1 MHALLAHEPTS
12 EKKAVIAAME
22 QLSSSIVPF
31 GGMLM
36 AAILFDSCQNCR
48 ANTGNSKEMILL
60 FYFTFIVIAIIF
72 FLFNWA
78 QILFSTYRVRVGTRP
93 NT

>member
-1 MHALLAHEPTS
+1 
-12 EKKAVIAAME
+12 ME

-36 AAILFDSCQNCR
+36 AAILFDSCQNYR
-48 ANTGNSKEMILL
+48 ANTWNSKEMILL

-72 FLFNWA
+72 FCLIGHKYCLVPTEWE
-78 QILFSTYRVRVGTRP
+78 
-93 NT
+93 